1 MTMIDSI
8 KVKCPICE
16 TDFEIYVL
24 MSTNAMGAPD
34 LDLRPPEMQRST
46 MDTWTHECPSCG
58 FVSFD
63 FKDTPTVTG
72 DYIESEIYQGC
83 EGFEFKNPLSRIFY
97 RQHLLESY
105 DFEKFHALLHCAW
118 ACDDAGDDENAR
130 LIREKSLEILENLD
144 LDETTEIQ
152 KADVLRRSKNF
163 AQVIEEYENK
173 TFSEEILNRIRD
185 FQIEK
190 SRLEDDSCYTVEDV
204 EK

>member
-1 MTMIDSI
+1 
-8 KVKCPICE
+8 
-16 TDFEIYVL
+16 

-163 AQVIEEYENK
+163 AP
-173 TFSEEILNRIRD
+173 TA
-185 FQIEK
+185 
-190 SRLEDDSCYTVEDV
+190 
-204 EK
+204 

>member
-1 MTMIDSI
+1 MTMIDSV

-16 TDFEIYVL
+16 TDFEIYAL
-24 MSTNAMGAPD
+24 LSTNAMGAPD

-46 MDTWTHECPSCG
+46 MNTWAHECPGCG
-58 FVSFD
+58 YVSFD
-63 FKDTPTVTG
+63 FEDKPSVTG
-72 DYIESEIYQGC
+72 DYIESEFYQNC
-83 EGFEFKNPLSRIFY
+83 DGFEFKNPLSRVFY
-97 RQHLLESY
+97 RQHLLESH

-118 ACDDAGDDENAR
+118 ACDDAKDTDNAR
-130 LIREKSLEILENLD
+130 RIREKSLEMLENLD
-144 LDETTEIQ
+144 LDETTEII

-163 AQVIEEYENK
+163 ARVIEEYENK
-173 TFSEEILNRIRD
+173 SFSEEILNRIRD